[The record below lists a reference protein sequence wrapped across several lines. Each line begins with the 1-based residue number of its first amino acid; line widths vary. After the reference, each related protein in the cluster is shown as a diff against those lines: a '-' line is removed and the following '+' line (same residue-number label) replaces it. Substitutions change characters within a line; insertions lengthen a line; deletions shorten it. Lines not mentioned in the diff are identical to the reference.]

1 MLEGFSMVES
11 RCGVLVPVKKGRKSL
26 DRCQSAA
33 ISGVAVGY
41 IQAEIARMAFT
52 RMAYILWLVGTHRPV
67 FLISNTGLVYGLVIR
82 PCICRITLYA

>member
-41 IQAEIARMAFT
+41 IQAEIAQTALT
-52 RMAYILWLVGTHRPV
+52 RMAYIL
-67 FLISNTGLVYGLVIR
+67 
-82 PCICRITLYA
+82 